1 MPRTGD
7 AVICSGFFQTI
18 LRGNLRVHHADPGRR
33 GSAIFVHIVSMACL

>member
-1 MPRTGD
+1 MSMIQHVQYYT
-7 AVICSGFFQTI
+7 SN